1 MGNLKDL
8 KLEIGIPEG
17 VSVKVDNTHVSVKGK
32 SGEASKEMHNPK
44 IKVFAEA
51 NKIVI
56 EALKPTRR
64 EQRIAYTFNAHIK
77 NLIKGAAESYIYKLK
92 ICSGHFPMNVAVAG
106 QEFVI
111 KNFLGEAV
119 PRKVALLPNVEVK
132 IQGMEIIVSS
142 VDREAA
148 GQMAAR
154 IEQLCRITNRDR
166 RVFQDGCYITK
177 KAVRAG

>member
-92 ICSGHFPMNVAVAG
+92 ICSGHFPMNVSTKGNELIVKNFFGEKVPRVLKLKERVNVKVEGDIITVTSANKELAG
-106 QEFVI
+106 Q
-111 KNFLGEAV
+111 
-119 PRKVALLPNVEVK
+119 
-132 IQGMEIIVSS
+132 
-142 VDREAA
+142 AA
-148 GQMAAR
+148 AD
-154 IEQLCRITNRDR
+154 IEQLTRRTRFDT
-166 RVFQDGCYITK
+166 RVFQDGIWIIEK
-177 KAVRAG
+177 EGMN